1 MAPSKVWM
9 FKMTDNLTPE
19 QLEILNF
26 WLIRKP
32 LYEPYGN
39 CGGCL
44 PNGEAI
50 DEEPEIDSDDGSHYE
65 GLCSN
70 CIDTALEIDEKYAS
84 KLLGYTPK
92 QGD

>member
-1 MAPSKVWM
+1 
-9 FKMTDNLTPE
+9 MTDNLTPE
-19 QLEILNF
+19 QMEIRDR

-44 PNGEAI
+44 ENGEPI
-50 DEEPEIDSDDGSHYE
+50 DEEPEMCDGEHYE

-70 CIDTALEIDEKYAS
+70 CVDTALEIDEQYAS